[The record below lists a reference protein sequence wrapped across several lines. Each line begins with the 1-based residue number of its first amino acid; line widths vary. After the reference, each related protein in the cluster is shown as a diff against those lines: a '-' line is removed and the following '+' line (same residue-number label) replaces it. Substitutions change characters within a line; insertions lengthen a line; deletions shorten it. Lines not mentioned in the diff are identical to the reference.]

1 MRPEFLDARQLEALK
16 AVVDS
21 GSITKAALQIGK
33 SQSAV
38 TRLIQDLELE
48 LGYSVLDR
56 KGPRVHPTQSGIAL
70 CHEAE
75 QYLRG
80 LAAVSRGGRSAAHLA
95 QGLSIATI
103 SALSTSIV
111 PDAISDVAEQ
121 VGHMPIS
128 VVVDNSEMVTKAV
141 LDHKADIGLIGFAP
155 DTPGIQF
162 QWIAEV
168 PFVAM
173 VHNDHPLAQKDVITH
188 SDLAGW
194 DLITASGRYRL
205 QLMFE
210 RVFNEHDIEPRRVI
224 VSNASHVSISLSTM
238 PNAVALVQLPAAMGA
253 RSPDLRIVPLGFFL
267 PFHFGVITA
276 VGAPLNTLDIS
287 LIDRL
292 EQRASQLQGYRK
304 CDAFPGFG
312 QPVVS

>member
-1 MRPEFLDARQLEALK
+1 MRLEFLDARQLEALK

-21 GSITKAALQIGK
+21 GSITKAAKQIGK

-38 TRLIQDLELE
+38 TRLIQDLEFE
-48 LGYSVLDR
+48 LGYPVLDR
-56 KGPRVHPTQSGIAL
+56 KGPRVQPTQNGIAL
-70 CHEAE
+70 CHEAD

-80 LAAVSRGGRSAAHLA
+80 LEAVSRGGRNAAHLA
-95 QGLSIATI
+95 QRISIATI

-111 PDAISDVAEQ
+111 PDAISDVADKI
-121 VGHMPIS
+121 GHLPVS
-128 VVVDNSEMVTKAV
+128 VVVDNAEIVTKAV

-155 DTPGIQF
+155 DSSGIQF

-173 VHNDHPLAQKDVITH
+173 VHKDHPLVQKDVVTH
-188 SDLAGW
+188 RDLDEH
-194 DLITASGRYRL
+194 DLITASGGYRL

-210 RVFNEHDIEPRRVI
+210 RVFEEKQISPRRVI
-224 VSNASHVSISLSTM
+224 ISNASHVSISLASL
-238 PNAVALVQLPAAMGA
+238 PNAVALVQLPAALGA
-253 RSPDLRIVPLGFFL
+253 ISPDLRIVPLGFFL
-267 PFHFGVITA
+267 PFHFGVVTA
-276 VGAPLNTLDIS
+276 VGAPMNTLDMA
-287 LIDRL
+287 LIGFL

-312 QPVVS
+312 

>member
-1 MRPEFLDARQLEALK
+1 MRFEFLDARQLEALK

-56 KGPRVHPTQSGIAL
+56 KGPRVQPTQKGIAL

-80 LAAVSRGGRSAAHLA
+80 LAAVSRGGRNAAHLV
-95 QGLSIATI
+95 QGISIATI

-111 PDAISDVAEQ
+111 PDAISDVVDKIE
-121 VGHMPIS
+121 HLPIS
-128 VVVDNSEMVTKAV
+128 VVVENSEMVTKAV

-155 DTPGIQF
+155 DSPGIQF

-173 VHNDHPLAQKDVITH
+173 VHKDHPLAKKDVVTH
-188 SDLAGW
+188 SDLDGR

-210 RVFNEHDIEPRRVI
+210 RVFKEQHISPRRVI
-224 VSNASHVSISLSTM
+224 VSNASHVSISLASM
-238 PNAVALVQLPAAMGA
+238 PNAVALVQLPAALGA
-253 RSPDLRIVPLGFFL
+253 ISPEVRIVSLGFFL

-276 VGAPLNTLDIS
+276 VGAPMNTLDVA
-287 LIDRL
+287 LIGFL
-292 EQRASQLQGYRK
+292 EQRASQLRDYRK
-304 CDAFPGFG
+304 CDAFPEFG
-312 QPVVS
+312 QPVSA